1 VAERVKERKAE
12 KPMGRLIFVVFTIVP
27 LIEIA
32 CFILIGNAIGLWPTL
47 LGVLITALIG
57 SILIRMQGIALL
69 REIRETI
76 GQGRLPTRALGDA
89 MMVGIAGA
97 LLLAPGYFTDLI
109 GILLLIPPVRAVI
122 YRFFAS
128 RLTIAAPRAYRQR
141 DQGTVDLDEDSWR
154 PR

>member
-1 VAERVKERKAE
+1 
-12 KPMGRLIFVVFTIVP
+12 MGRLIFVVFTIVP

-47 LGVLITALIG
+47 AGVLVTALVG

-76 GQGRLPTRALGDA
+76 GRGRLPTRALGDA

-109 GILLLIPPVRAVI
+109 GILLLIPPVRSAI
-122 YRFFAS
+122 YRGLAS
-128 RLTIAAPRAYRQR
+128 RFTVVAPRSARSQ
-141 DQGTVDLDEDSWR
+141 QPGTVDLGEDDWR

>member
-1 VAERVKERKAE
+1 MTGTVKERKAA

-47 LGVLITALIG
+47 AGVLVTALIG

-76 GQGRLPTRALGDA
+76 GQGRVPTRALGDA

-109 GILLLIPPVRAVI
+109 GILLLIPPVRAVL
-122 YRFFAS
+122 YRFLAS
-128 RLTIAAPRAYRQR
+128 RVTVVAPAAYRQA
-141 DQGTVDLDEDSWR
+141 QPGTVDLGEDSWR

>member
-1 VAERVKERKAE
+1 
-12 KPMGRLIFVVFTIVP
+12 MGRLIFVVFTVVP

-47 LGVLITALIG
+47 LGVLVTALAG
-57 SILIRMQGIALL
+57 SILIRSQGIALL
-69 REIRETI
+69 AQIRETI
-76 GQGRLPTRALGDA
+76 GRGQLPTRALGDA

-109 GILLLIPPVRAVI
+109 GILLLVPPVRSVI
-122 YRFFAS
+122 YRFLAS
-128 RLTIAAPRAYRQR
+128 RITVVAPRAYRR
-141 DQGTVDLDEDSWR
+141 AEPGTVDLDEDNWR

>member
-1 VAERVKERKAE
+1 
-12 KPMGRLIFVVFTIVP
+12 MGRLIFLVFTVVP

-47 LGVLITALIG
+47 AGVLITAVAG
-57 SILIRMQGIALL
+57 SILLRMQGIALY

-76 GQGRLPTRALGDA
+76 GRGRLPTRALGDA

-109 GILLLIPPVRAVI
+109 GILLLIPPVRGVI
-122 YRFFAS
+122 YRFLAS
-128 RLTIAAPRAYRQR
+128 RITVVSPRPARPAQSGTI
-141 DQGTVDLDEDSWR
+141 DLDDDEWR
-154 PR
+154 PG

>member
-1 VAERVKERKAE
+1 
-12 KPMGRLIFVVFTIVP
+12 MGRLIFVVFTIVP

-47 LGVLITALIG
+47 AGVLVTALLG
-57 SILIRMQGIALL
+57 SILIRAQGIAVI

-76 GQGRLPTRALGDA
+76 GRGQLPTRALADA

-109 GILLLIPPVRAVI
+109 GILLLIPPVRTVV
-122 YRFFAS
+122 YRFAAS
-128 RLTIAAPRAYRQR
+128 RITVVSPRPAYRR
-141 DQGTVDLDEDSWR
+141 GPGTVDLDEDDWR
-154 PR
+154 PH